1 MQAAAAACDRS
12 RAILCSARPYP
23 GLAGDPMR
31 ARLRRWLPDPS
42 KVAGMRSLGRLR
54 GRLGDPS
61 LWHLNRRS
69 LSLAASV
76 GLFAAFIPV
85 PTQMPIAAVAAIGL
99 RCNIALSL
107 ALCWVTNPLTI
118 PLIYYLC
125 YRLGMLLLG
134 TPHDPGR
141 FVLGWDWLAGN
152 LPAFLL
158 GCGVAGTASALAGF
172 LLVRV
177 AWRVSVLLRWRARAR
192 LRAAS
197 RAHS

>member
-1 MQAAAAACDRS
+1 
-12 RAILCSARPYP
+12 
-23 GLAGDPMR
+23 MR
-31 ARLRRWLPDPS
+31 RRLRRWLPDPA
-42 KVAGMRSLGRLR
+42 KVKEMRSLGRLH
-54 GRLGDPS
+54 GRLADPA

-99 RCNIALSL
+99 RCNVALSL

-118 PLIYYLC
+118 PAIYYLC

-141 FVLGWDWLAGN
+141 FVMGWDWVADN

-158 GCGVAGTASALAGF
+158 GCGVVGTVSALAGF
-172 LLVRV
+172 LLVRI
-177 AWRVSVLLRWRARAR
+177 AWRMAVVLRWRTRAR
-192 LRAAS
+192 LRGAG
-197 RAHS
+197 RPHS